1 MLARLEI
8 ADFRNLAAVRL
19 DCAPG
24 LNLISGDNAA
34 GKTSL
39 LEAVYLLG
47 RARSF
52 RTQRPAELIRR
63 GAAHWRLVAR
73 LGAGGSAGT
82 LGLQRD
88 GAQFTAR
95 LNGAPLPSLAE
106 LARVLPVLL
115 LTPDSHRLLDDGP
128 RPRRRFLDWG
138 VFQRD
143 AGFLAHWRR
152 CQLALRQRNAALRQ
166 PAMLRSLPGW
176 EAELVSAAGPL
187 DAARAGF
194 VEALAAAAQPQ
205 LQALLDTDLRL
216 TLDDRRGWP
225 AGRRSARCSPR
236 RAKATGAPVIPA
248 TAHTAP
254 ISPCASTAARPA
266 GRCRAAR
273 TSCWSPRWCLRRRRC
288 TGRPA
293 AGPACCWSTTCR
305 PSSTGR
311 TARVS
316 SSVWPRPA
324 RRCSSP
330 RSRRRPSAGRCR
342 PMRACTGSRPARW
355 WKWYNPA
362 PVAGDLI

>member
-73 LGAGGSAGT
+73 LGADGSAGT

-216 TLDDRRGWP
+216 TLDYRRGWP
-225 AGRRSARCSPR
+225 AGQPLGEVLAEAREGDR
-236 RAKATGAPVIPA
+236 RAGHTRHGAHRADFAVRLDGRPPGEALSRGQHKLLVAALVLAQAALYRETCGRPCVLLVDDLPAELDGAHRSRFVERLAATGAQVFVTAIEAAALGGTLPA
-248 TAHTAP
+248 D
-254 ISPCASTAARPA
+254 ARLH
-266 GRCRAAR
+266 R
-273 TSCWSPRWCLRRRRC
+273 L
-288 TGRPA
+288 A
-293 AGPACCWSTTCR
+293 AGAL
-305 PSSTGR
+305 
-311 TARVS
+311 VE
-316 SSVWPRPA
+316 V
-324 RRCSSP
+324 
-330 RSRRRPSAGRCR
+330 
-342 PMRACTGSRPARW
+342 
-355 WKWYNPA
+355 
-362 PVAGDLI
+362 V